1 MPHVIFFL
9 TLLKT
14 YLSGGYQLYPYE
26 QSPLLFI
33 PSSFDFKYL
42 KKFYIPS
49 LHLHFSVVNC

>member
-1 MPHVIFFL
+1 MPQVIFFL
-9 TLLKT
+9 TSFKT
-14 YLSGGYQLYPYE
+14 DHSGGCPLYAFE

-33 PSSFDFKYL
+33 PSSFDIKYL